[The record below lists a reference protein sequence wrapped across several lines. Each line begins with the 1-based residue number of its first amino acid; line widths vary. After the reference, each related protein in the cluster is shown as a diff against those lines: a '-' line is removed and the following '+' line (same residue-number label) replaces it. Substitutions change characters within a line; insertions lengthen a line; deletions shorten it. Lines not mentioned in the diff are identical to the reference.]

1 MGPSSSCPR
10 SSSSDAEVPFLRK
23 EPAEPLMQ
31 ASKSLKPKATTKVT
45 RKIRG
50 CDIQRLWSEQSK
62 IREEIEAGRPYQV
75 QGLLQMELQLSKF
88 MAELEAKHA
97 NAESV
102 ILDLAKELVRT
113 AQEVENINCQGA
125 SVEERLEQLELKMRQ
140 SAPSYTLEDS
150 QRPKADFDGLFHLD
164 LATAATGRRSPSE
177 VANRPPRREVAT
189 WSGYE
194 APGEL
199 ISKAKEKLTARPQTS
214 QTLPVMMSKASSVDH
229 RKLFESAASKAIA
242 DAFNEASLQLRALS
256 SELMSSMQK
265 ATTLDIEAKKKDLG
279 SELQMALESLRSA
292 AEVEAAAAVASA
304 PATSAAQPEAGEAG
318 LTMPSNQVAA
328 TTTGENFCGSS
339 TAGQE
344 SPKTRVAKRRP
355 SQRILGAL
363 ACFGVV
369 RPADDDR

>member
-1 MGPSSSCPR
+1 MTSGDSTEGPSSSCPR
-10 SSSSDAEVPFLRK
+10 SSSSDAEVPFRRK
-23 EPAEPLMQ
+23 ERAEPMQ
-31 ASKSLKPKATTKVT
+31 ATKSLKPKATTKVT

-62 IREEIEAGRPYQV
+62 IREEIEAGRPYQL
-75 QGLLQMELQLSKF
+75 QGLLQMEWQLSKF
-88 MAELEAKHA
+88 MAELEAKYA
-97 NAESV
+97 NAEAV

-125 SVEERLEQLELKMRQ
+125 SVEERLEQLELKMRDP
-140 SAPSYTLEDS
+140 SAPSFTLEDS
-150 QRPKADFDGLFHLD
+150 PRKDVDDLFHLD
-164 LATAATGRRSPSE
+164 LAPAATGHRSPS
-177 VANRPPRREVAT
+177 VASHPRGRREVAT

-199 ISKAKEKLTARPQTS
+199 ISKAQEKLTARPQSLPLVPS
-214 QTLPVMMSKASSVDH
+214 QAHQGSVDH
-229 RKLFESAASKAIA
+229 QKLFESAASKAIL
-242 DAFNEASLQLRALS
+242 DAFNEASVQLRALS

-279 SELQMALESLRSA
+279 HELQLALESLRSA
-292 AEVEAAAAVASA
+292 VSAASPVLE
-304 PATSAAQPEAGEAG
+304 AQPEAVQAAG
-318 LTMPSNQVAA
+318 LIMPSNQIAA

-369 RPADDDR
+369 RSAEDDR